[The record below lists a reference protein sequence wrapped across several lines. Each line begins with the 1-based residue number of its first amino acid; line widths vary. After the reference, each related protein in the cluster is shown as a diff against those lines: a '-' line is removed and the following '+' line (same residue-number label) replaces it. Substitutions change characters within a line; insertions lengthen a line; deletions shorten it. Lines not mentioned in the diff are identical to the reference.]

1 MQGGN
6 SNTVLNH
13 ATVMPTEMNSTVNG
27 TRCSNHRNK
36 RNTKKNEREIRSTDM
51 TPAEHF
57 RARMNLPMASS
68 SFGIPLT
75 AEQLKDNE
83 RYIKMIDERIRNG
96 TYYALPSE
104 KY

>member
-1 MQGGN
+1 MKGV
-6 SNTVLNH
+6 STNTHDQTCHTPLQI
-13 ATVMPTEMNSTVNG
+13 E
-27 TRCSNHRNK
+27 
-36 RNTKKNEREIRSTDM
+36 KNEREIRSTDM

-68 SFGIPLT
+68 SFGIPAT
-75 AEQLKDNE
+75 EEILKDIE
-83 RYIKMIDERIRNG
+83 RCSKMIDERILNG